1 LITTVDNRF
10 AHLISGLYLVAF
22 LAGCA
27 SSDVS
32 RNSASDVDQGVQGT
46 KNVFSDMTS
55 SSIADSY
62 QNASQTTKGVI
73 IGGTAGAVTGAFS
86 SGIGVIPGAAAGAI
100 LGGSYGAYI
109 DSKTTLRDK
118 LENRGIVIAVI
129 GDQILIMV
137 PSSRIFNEMSSTVK
151 SSAYSTIDMI
161 AQYINQFTNMMVK
174 VAAYTDDSG
183 AKSVDLALSKQQATH
198 VAKLLSG
205 YGVNTRLLYAEG
217 YGGSNLVEKSTL
229 QWDGSDN
236 YRIEITLEKLPLL

>member
-1 LITTVDNRF
+1 MDNRF
-10 AHLISGLYLVAF
+10 AALIGSLFLVVF

-32 RNSASDVDQGVQGT
+32 RNSASDVDHGVQGT

-55 SSIADSY
+55 SNIADSY
-62 QNASQTTKGVI
+62 QNSTQTTKGVI
-73 IGGTAGAVTGAFS
+73 LGGTTGAVTGAFS
-86 SGIGVIPGAAAGAI
+86 SGIGVIPGAAAGMI

-118 LENRGIVIAVI
+118 LENRGIVIAI
-129 GDQILIMV
+129 LGDQILIMA
-137 PSSRIFNEMSSTVK
+137 PSSRIFNDMSSNIK
-151 SSAYSTIDMI
+151 PSAYSTLDMI
-161 AQYINQFTNMMVK
+161 AQYINQFRNMMVK
-174 VAAYTDDSG
+174 ISAYTDDSG

-198 VAKLLSG
+198 VAKLLAG

-217 YGGSNLVEKSTL
+217 YGGSNLVQKSSL

-236 YRIEITLEKLPLL
+236 YRIEITLEKLPEL